1 MTETWISNNDSDIFA
16 SILDFGY
23 TLYLAPRQTGRGGGV
38 GFMIRNDF
46 YLSPSISFPP
56 FSYSDCISLTLKLP
70 NLTLHL
76 TVIYRPPK
84 PETSLFF
91 DEFHDF
97 IHKLPSSSSYLP
109 IVLGDLNYHYNSPI
123 YPHGDFKLL
132 TESLSLCQHI
142 SFPTH
147 SSGNTLD
154 IIFTPL
160 SSPLIR
166 CINPNS
172 FQKIELLTDHFIIE
186 FSINLKFTNIKRKR
200 ITYRDVKSIDLPRFV
215 NNIKTEISS
224 STSLCPVLLNS
235 ILLNIINIHAPTKTT
250 LITDRPFSPWF
261 SHELFIFKK
270 SVRKFEKKF
279 LKNPSTETKLALS
292 LARKNYKSTISRS
305 KSIYYNKKIA
315 LISSNPRKLFKIAN
329 KILSP
334 PDEKI
339 LPILPNTS
347 NFQLCSLFEKFFKH
361 KIASINNIICASTQP
376 ILNPTIYITHHID
389 SLSTFTIPSLYEVN
403 DLLMKSHCTS
413 PTDPLPLSLYHKLS
427 PLFSP
432 IFLNIIANSLN
443 SGQVSPCL
451 KTAIISPILKKQ
463 NLDPNSFSNYRPIS
477 HLPLLSKIL
486 ERIVSKQLIAHVN
499 KNNLFDPFQSDF
511 RKGHSTETALLRIT
525 DTILSTL
532 NSNTCC
538 QLILLDLSSAF
549 DTLDHNILISRLTL
563 MGISGL
569 ALKWFT
575 SYLTIRNM
583 SIMIDKS
590 YSPLSPLNHGIPQGS
605 VLGPSLFSIYI
616 RPIADLIKK
625 FPNIH
630 YHIFADDIQLFTF
643 FPINSHNTINSELI
657 ECANSIR
664 LWLLSN
670 KLLINSSKTTV
681 LNISTSE
688 TSFPNFTLNN
698 MIISPSHSSKNLGLV
713 FDDKLSL
720 ENHIS
725 SITKSSNFH
734 LFRIKKIRTSLSRN
748 LTKTLINALVLSRND
763 YCSSLLNLLPAK
775 ATAPLNRIIR
785 SSIRTTYCLTRL
797 DHSTTTS
804 HQSSRMWLPFSLR
817 CKLRI
822 LSIIHKSIYSF
833 TPSYISDLIKK
844 RTILSSLRYQ
854 NAPLLISQNSSKTS
868 LNSRAFKNSGPTLWN
883 SLPPTIRSIRS
894 HKRFINLTSSFLSTH
909 NH

>member
-1 MTETWISNNDSDIFA
+1 MIF
-16 SILDFGY
+16 
-23 TLYLAPRQTGRGGGV
+23 TYLHP
-38 GFMIRNDF
+38 FN
-46 YLSPSISFPP
+46 SPP
-56 FSYSDCISLTLKLP
+56 FHISLTLKLP

-154 IIFTPL
+154 MIFTPL
-160 SSPLIR
+160 SSLI
-166 CINPNS
+166 N
-172 FQKIELLTDHFIIE
+172 
-186 FSINLKFTNIKRKR
+186 NL
-200 ITYRDVKSIDLPRFV
+200 
-215 NNIKTEISS
+215 
-224 STSLCPVLLNS
+224 
-235 ILLNIINIHAPTKTT
+235 INIHAPTKTT

-279 LKNPSTETKLALS
+279 LKNPYTETKLALS
-292 LARKNYKSTISRS
+292 LARQNYKSTISRS

-347 NFQLCSLFEKFFKH
+347 NFQLCSLFEKVFKH

-389 SLSTFTIPSLYEVN
+389 SLSTFTIHSLYEVN
-403 DLLMKSHCTS
+403 DLLMKSHYTS
-413 PTDPLPLSLYHKLS
+413 LTDPLPLSLYHKLS

-432 IFLNIIANSLN
+432 VFLDIIANSLN

-463 NLDPNSFSNYRPIS
+463 NLDPNSFSNNRPIS

-499 KNNLFDPFQSDF
+499 KNNLFDPFQSAF

-532 NSNTCC
+532 NSNTF
-538 QLILLDLSSAF
+538 I
-549 DTLDHNILISRLTL
+549 
-563 MGISGL
+563 
-569 ALKWFT
+569 
-575 SYLTIRNM
+575 
-583 SIMIDKS
+583 
-590 YSPLSPLNHGIPQGS
+590 
-605 VLGPSLFSIYI
+605 
-616 RPIADLIKK
+616 
-625 FPNIH
+625 
-630 YHIFADDIQLFTF
+630 
-643 FPINSHNTINSELI
+643 
-657 ECANSIR
+657 
-664 LWLLSN
+664 
-670 KLLINSSKTTV
+670 
-681 LNISTSE
+681 
-688 TSFPNFTLNN
+688 
-698 MIISPSHSSKNLGLV
+698 
-713 FDDKLSL
+713 
-720 ENHIS
+720 
-725 SITKSSNFH
+725 
-734 LFRIKKIRTSLSRN
+734 
-748 LTKTLINALVLSRND
+748 
-763 YCSSLLNLLPAK
+763 
-775 ATAPLNRIIR
+775 
-785 SSIRTTYCLTRL
+785 
-797 DHSTTTS
+797 
-804 HQSSRMWLPFSLR
+804 
-817 CKLRI
+817 
-822 LSIIHKSIYSF
+822 SIICF
-833 TPSYISDLIKK
+833 
-844 RTILSSLRYQ
+844 
-854 NAPLLISQNSSKTS
+854 
-868 LNSRAFKNSGPTLWN
+868 
-883 SLPPTIRSIRS
+883 
-894 HKRFINLTSSFLSTH
+894 
-909 NH
+909 